1 MNKPWLVRMHHRMRT
16 ASFAM
21 MFVATSLH
29 IHAKNYSG
37 LAWALLVLLFLVYP
51 HLQYWRSCRAA
62 NPVQAEIGNLL
73 MDSVLLGAFVA
84 ALAFSVWLSFAAMV
98 GTLTNNAANKGWR
111 GIRETMAALLAGA
124 LLWIAVF
131 GFQFSPQTEWSA
143 SVVCMLG
150 LTAYLLAIG
159 NIGFARNLQLRR
171 VREELR
177 VREKELMAANETL
190 EVNLQ
195 DIKALQ
201 QQLRDQASHD
211 ALTTLY
217 NRRYLD
223 SSLERE
229 LASCKRDGKPLA
241 LLMMDADH
249 FKKFNDRYGHLA
261 GDQCLISV
269 ARVIKDSAKRASD
282 LAARYGGEE
291 FVLLLPGTDAATA
304 QRLAEELRQ
313 AIESLAMAH
322 ELSNFGKVTISIGV
336 AVMTGDACTDAASL
350 LRAADEALYH
360 AKHGGRNQV
369 RLASQTGQT
378 VGDWPK
384 SVATSLV
391 QLVWHSAYEYGHAA
405 LDAQHRSMFG
415 QVNGILDAMLS
426 KRPLD
431 EVASRIDALV
441 DEVVRHCADEEKTML
456 TADYPGAQGH
466 AVLHHEL
473 LEHARYLISR
483 FKARDL
489 DFGELF
495 EFLAHDLVARHM
507 LGADRALSPYL
518 SALNV

>member
-29 IHAKNYSG
+29 IHAKNYSPM
-37 LAWALLVLLFLVYP
+37 AWVFLVLLFLVYP
-51 HLQYWRSCRAA
+51 QLQYWRSCRAV
-62 NPVQAEIGNLL
+62 NPVQAEIGNLF
-73 MDSVLLGAFVA
+73 MDSVLLGAFMA

-111 GIRETMAALLAGA
+111 GIGETMLALLVGVM
-124 LLWIAVF
+124 LWIAAV

-143 SVVCMLG
+143 AVFCMLG
-150 LTAYLLAIG
+150 LTTYLLAIG
-159 NIGFARNLQLRR
+159 NAGFIRNLQLRR

-177 VREKELMAANETL
+177 VREKELLTANEAL
-190 EVNLQ
+190 VVNLQ

-229 LASCKRDGKPLA
+229 LASCKREVKPLA
-241 LLMMDADH
+241 LLMMDVDH

-269 ARVIKDSAKRASD
+269 ARAIKDSAKRASD

-291 FVLLLPGTDAATA
+291 FVLLLPGTDVTTA

-313 AIESLAMAH
+313 SIESLGIAH
-322 ELSNFGKVTISIGV
+322 ELSSFGKVTISIGL
-336 AVMTGDACTDAASL
+336 AVVISDACADVASL

-369 RLASQTGQT
+369 RLASQPRQAMGE
-378 VGDWPK
+378 WPK
-384 SVATSLV
+384 SVAANLV
-391 QLVWHSAYEYGHAA
+391 QLVWHSAYEYGHVA

-415 QVNGILDAMLS
+415 QVNGIFEDMISKSSLD
-426 KRPLD
+426 D
-431 EVASRIDALV
+431 VAARIEALV
-441 DEVVRHCADEEKTML
+441 ADVALHCADEEKDML
-456 TADYPGAQGH
+456 AAAYPGAQGH
-466 AVLHHEL
+466 AALHHEL
-473 LEHARYLISR
+473 LDHASYLVSR

-495 EFLAHDLVARHM
+495 EFLAHDLVARHV
-507 LGADRALSPYL
+507 LGADRALLPYL
-518 SALNV
+518 SAMHG